1 MAKKP
6 LKGFPKSDAQKM
18 LDRLSSP
25 RIIKKFADGGFAASY
40 IMTPAFM
47 RPKDQAKRVEIK
59 GQLDDYTN
67 QVDAY
72 NAALEKYNAEVYNPY
87 KTQIDAYNT
96 AAEAHNANPARGEF
110 TKTIPTAPTAFAQ
123 TAPTAPLTQAQVDE
137 FAKQAEARA
146 IQSAMHRK
154 TAIQAFENPDRFN
167 LSSFGAGYI
176 NSPSLAGLSTSFAEG
191 GEVDKESTASRML
204 KDIVP
209 LDTRTFVSTLF
220 GNRDPITERNLSPD
234 QLTALREVVQTA
246 EQKGRKGN
254 VQYSD
259 YEKFNQGPQ
268 HSPHISLSTTLGRF
282 NYTQNP
288 DGSLTVVD
296 RYDFA
301 NPGREEAIKAYEA
314 MGPARKALEVAKR
327 TAQKPFAFP
336 LSLASELGNAYI
348 GREGRDVKITVPP
361 SDSGKMLKDMKKPP
375 KK

>member
-47 RPKDQAKRVEIK
+47 RPKDEAKRVEIK
-59 GQLDDYTN
+59 GQLDDYTK

-72 NAALEKYNAEVYNPY
+72 NAALEKYNSEVYNPY

-137 FAKQAEARA
+137 FAKQAQERA

-154 TAIQAFENPDRFN
+154 TAVQAFENPERFN

-191 GEVDKESTASRML
+191 GEVEQESTASRML
-204 KDIVP
+204 KEIVP

-288 DGSLTVVD
+288 DGSLTVST
-296 RYDFA
+296 
-301 NPGREEAIKAYEA
+301 G
-314 MGPARKALEVAKR
+314 MTLR
-327 TAQKPFAFP
+327 TQ
-336 LSLASELGNAYI
+336 
-348 GREGRDVKITVPP
+348 DVKRRSRPTKAWDQHEKHWKSPNAQR
-361 SDSGKMLKDMKKPP
+361 KDRLRFHYPLQVSWEMRTLAEKGGT
-375 KK
+375 